1 MKKNHVKTPQ
11 STSVNEGAG
20 NGRLS
25 IFAFQSYSLKLGL
38 IHDRLKHFLDVS
50 GSSQIELDRFLTR
63 LEGMR
68 SEAAIFEKRYQ
79 LDSLQAS
86 DLLRRGLIYKNERA
100 YSLAIQDFDSAI
112 ALNPQ
117 YAQAYYERGNT
128 YFDQLQ
134 FEAAVASY
142 DEAISVDVNFI
153 PAYLNK
159 GIGLQNLGRSDLAVQ
174 NYEALLKFDPAHL
187 QARLNLAG
195 VLNALGQSQQAIA
208 VYDQIIILS
217 PQDSKA
223 YNSRGEIHKHLK
235 QFAAAIQSFDRA
247 IEINP
252 SFALAHYNRGN
263 TFFDLLEFDKAVSS
277 YDRAIEADPMNAG
290 AYMNRGIGLQ
300 NLARYA
306 AAVQSYDK
314 AIEINPEYVDAYLN
328 RGNAF
333 FSLKEYA
340 TAIQSYDDVIR
351 FRPQDHLPYIKK
363 ADAYKEL
370 KQFELAH
377 ECINKA
383 IDIKPDCAE
392 AYCIQGHIYK
402 EQKEFALSI
411 ASYNKAIELNPEYP
425 FLYDIRLL
433 AKLDISDWDDIENQ
447 IEVLRGRISKGERQA
462 STFPPLASMDDP
474 QIHKEVNEVW
484 SKHVYPAVEMYPPM
498 QKYGPHE
505 KIRVA
510 FISADFRNHPVSQLT
525 INLFESFD
533 KERFEITALALGP
546 ESTDEITGRLKA
558 AFDRFIWVDTLSDE
572 EVAKLS
578 RDLEIDI
585 AVDLGG
591 YTANCRTGI
600 FARRA
605 APIQMAYLGYPS
617 TTGAPYFDYLVSD
630 ETIIPE
636 DSRKFYSE
644 KIAYVPIYQVND
656 KKQISEKVFSRS
668 EFGLPENGVVFC
680 CFNNPYKITPEIFD
694 IWVDILKAVDGSVLW
709 FYEKYEITS
718 INLRKEAI
726 KRGIDPERLIFAK
739 YMNSM
744 EEHLA
749 RYALA
754 DLFLDTLP
762 YNAHTTAGDALW
774 AGLPVL
780 TRLGNSFAARV
791 AGGLLRAVG
800 IPELVTSSIEEYRD
814 LAIRLAKNP
823 DELKAIREKL
833 AVTKLT
839 SPLFNAKEF
848 SKNFEKTLAKVYDH
862 YQSDLP
868 PDHIGLN

>member
-1 MKKNHVKTPQ
+1 MNKSDKQ
-11 STSVNEGAG
+11 ESFQIGFQLLQD
-20 NGRLS
+20 RLS
-25 IFAFQSYSLKLGL
+25 ELKALNQNLLSDIDKTYIPLKQLQNNAIHIESFSDLSPKQAQDFLRKGLKL
-38 IHDRLKHFLDVS
+38 K
-50 GSSQIELDRFLTR
+50 Q
-63 LEGMR
+63 
-68 SEAAIFEKRYQ
+68 AQ
-79 LDSLQAS
+79 LFD
-86 DLLRRGLIYKNERA
+86 
-100 YSLAIQDFDSAI
+100 LAISCFNDAI
-112 ALNPQ
+112 NLDPNFS
-117 YAQAYYERGNT
+117 QAYYERGNT

-142 DEAISVDVNFI
+142 NEAIRVDPHYI

-159 GIGLQNLGRSDLAVQ
+159 GIGLQNLGRLDLAVQ
-174 NYEALLKFDPAHL
+174 DYQALTEIDPLHL
-187 QARLNLAG
+187 QAYLNLAG
-195 VLNALGQSQQAIA
+195 VFNSLGQFELAIAAYDQAIISA
-208 VYDQIIILS
+208 
-217 PQDSKA
+217 PQDSRA

-252 SFALAHYNRGN
+252 NFALAHYNRGN

-277 YDRAIEADPMNAG
+277 YDRAIEADPIHAG

-383 IDIKPDCAE
+383 IDIKSDCAE

-474 QIHKEVNEVW
+474 QIHKEVNELW
-484 SKHVYPAVEMYPPM
+484 SKHVYPEVEIYPPM

-510 FISADFRNHPVSQLT
+510 FVSADFRNHPVSQLT

-533 KERFEITALALGP
+533 KERFEITAFALGP
-546 ESTDEITGRLKA
+546 ESTDDITMRLKA
-558 AFDRFIWVDTLSDE
+558 AFDRFIWVDGLSDE

-605 APIQMAYLGYPS
+605 APVQMTYLGYPS

-644 KIAYVPIYQVND
+644 KIAYVPVYQVND
-656 KKQISEKVFSRS
+656 KKPISDKIFSRS
-668 EFGLPENGVVFC
+668 EFGLPENSVVFC
-680 CFNNPYKITPEIFD
+680 CFNNPYKITPDVFD
-694 IWVDILKAVDGSVLW
+694 IWTDILKSVDGSVLW

-800 IPELVTSSIEEYRD
+800 IPELVTSSIEEYRN
-814 LAIRLAKNP
+814 LAIRLAKSP
-823 DELKAIREKL
+823 HELKAIRDKL
-833 AVTKLT
+833 AFKKLA
-839 SPLFNAKEF
+839 SPLFNAQEF
-848 SKNFEKTLAKVYDH
+848 SRNFEKTLVRIYER
-862 YQSDLP
+862 YQFDLP
-868 PDHIGLN
+868 PDHIELS

>member
-1 MKKNHVKTPQ
+1 MNKSDKQESFQIDFQLLQDRFSEFKALNQNLLSDIEKSYITLKKLQNNAIHIE
-11 STSVNEGAG
+11 S
-20 NGRLS
+20 LS
-25 IFAFQSYSLKLGL
+25 DLAPKQAQDFLRKGLKLKQVQKF
-38 IHDRLKHFLDVS
+38 D
-50 GSSQIELDRFLTR
+50 
-63 LEGMR
+63 
-68 SEAAIFEKRYQ
+68 
-79 LDSLQAS
+79 
-86 DLLRRGLIYKNERA
+86 
-100 YSLAIQDFDSAI
+100 LAISCFNDAI
-112 ALNPQ
+112 NLEPNF
-117 YAQAYYERGNT
+117 AQAYYERGNT

-142 DEAISVDVNFI
+142 DEAIRVDPHYI

-159 GIGLQNLGRSDLAVQ
+159 GIGLQNLGRLDLAVQ
-174 NYEALLKFDPAHL
+174 DYQALIEIDPLHL
-187 QARLNLAG
+187 QAHLNLAG
-195 VLNALGQSQQAIA
+195 VFNTLGQFERAITTYDQAI
-208 VYDQIIILS
+208 ILA
-217 PQDSKA
+217 PQDSRA

-252 SFALAHYNRGN
+252 NYALAHYNRGN

-277 YDRAIEADPMNAG
+277 YDRAIEADPIHAG

-300 NLARYA
+300 NLSRYA

-314 AIEINPEYVDAYLN
+314 AIEINSEYVDAYFN

-340 TAIQSYDDVIR
+340 TAIQSYDDVLR
-351 FRPQDHLPYIKK
+351 FKPQDHLPYIKK

-377 ECINKA
+377 ECINQA
-383 IDIKPDCAE
+383 IEIKPDFAE

-402 EQKEFALSI
+402 DQKEFSLSI
-411 ASYNKAIELNPEYP
+411 ASYNKAIEINPEYP

-433 AKLDISDWDDIENQ
+433 AKLDISDWNDIENQ
-447 IEVLRGRISKGERQA
+447 IHVLRERISKGERQA

-474 QIHKEVNEVW
+474 QIHKEVNELW
-484 SKHVYPAVEMYPPM
+484 SKHVYPEVEMYPPM
-498 QKYGPHE
+498 LKHGFHE

-533 KERFEITALALGP
+533 KSRFEITAFALGP
-546 ESTDEITGRLKA
+546 ESTDDITMRLKV
-558 AFDRFIWVDTLSDE
+558 AFDRFIWVDALSDE

-656 KKQISEKVFSRS
+656 KKPISDKVFSRG
-668 EFGLPENGVVFC
+668 EFGLPEHSVVFC
-680 CFNNPYKITPEIFD
+680 CFNNPYKITPDVFD
-694 IWVDILKAVDGSVLW
+694 IWTDILKSVPGSVLW

-800 IPELVTSSIEEYRD
+800 IPELVTSSVEEYRD
-814 LAIRLAKNP
+814 LAIHLAKSPN
-823 DELKAIREKL
+823 ELKAIRDKLAVEKL
-833 AVTKLT
+833 A
-839 SPLFNAKEF
+839 SPLFNAQEF
-848 SKNFEKTLAKVYDH
+848 SRNFEKTLVRIYER
-862 YQSDLP
+862 YQSDLS
-868 PDHIGLN
+868 PDHIELI